1 VTPAASGRRAVV
13 IVASTRAAD
22 GTYED
27 RTGPLL
33 VATLTGWG
41 YAVPPPVV
49 VGDGDPV
56 GEALVKALSSG
67 PSDKDTSVPD
77 VILTTG
83 GTGSQ
88 PDRRHPGADPA
99 VARAGAARHTGA
111 HPWVRG
117 TPWPAAGRDL
127 ARAGRRGRP
136 HPHRQPARIPGRG
149 ARRARPCS
157 SRSSRTSSSSSAGVR
172 PTRRPSRR
180 GAPA

>member
-1 VTPAASGRRAVV
+1 MTPAASGRRAVV

-27 RTGPLL
+27 RPGPLL

-83 GTGSQ
+83 GTGVS
-88 PDRRHPGADPA
+88 PTDRTPEQTRPLLDRELPGIPELI
-99 VARAGAARHTGA
+99 RA
-111 HPWVRG
+111 RG
-117 TPWPAAGRDL
+117 TMGGQPLAALSRGLAGVAGRTL
-127 ARAGRRGRP
+127 IVNLPGSRG
-136 HPHRQPARIPGRG
+136 
-149 ARRARPCS
+149 
-157 SRSSRTSSSSSAGVR
+157 GVR
-172 PTRRPSRR
+172 DGLAVLEPILLHVVEQLAGSDHE
-180 GAPA
+180 APPPAWGDS

>member
-1 VTPAASGRRAVV
+1 MTPAASGRRAVV

-83 GTGSQ
+83 GTGVSPTDRTPEQTRPFLDRELPGIPELIRTRGTAGGQ
-88 PDRRHPGADPA
+88 PLAALSRGLAGVAGRTIIVNLPGSRGGVRDGLAVLEPILAHVVDQLAGSDHEAPDPA
-99 VARAGAARHTGA
+99 
-111 HPWVRG
+111 RG
-117 TPWPAAGRDL
+117 DA
-127 ARAGRRGRP
+127 
-136 HPHRQPARIPGRG
+136 
-149 ARRARPCS
+149 
-157 SRSSRTSSSSSAGVR
+157 
-172 PTRRPSRR
+172 
-180 GAPA
+180 